1 MITPSQ
7 IREKNLSTV
16 QNGGYDKDEV
26 NELLADVVDSY
37 EAVYNENKE
46 LYRKMEILANKI
58 EEYRSEEDSIKTAL
72 ITAQKMADRITKDAK
87 EKAEEK
93 LSESASTAQ
102 QTVMDAK
109 EKADKMISEARTYV
123 SDFTKEKQSAAESII
138 NEAEGKANEAIDGAK
153 LVAQNILN
161 QAKQLSDELVT
172 KAKAE
177 KEYHETLVSK
187 LKTESDGF
195 KNSLLSL
202 YQTQMDHLREMV
214 ELKPEVKE
222 DNEKIQAVESEM
234 NQIISDIDEINKLQS
249 EAPAE
254 DSSEKEDKA
263 EETAEDNAQETADDT
278 ASGDEEVN
286 EIIDEIEEAE
296 ETKKEKISKDEVDSA
311 VNAFSTDEITPLDEN
326 ATYISEIDEE
336 PEMEKVEP
344 AEDSLFEKDGDA
356 MPFEN
361 YFNVKKEDVRTDET
375 ISLIPPDDDDEE
387 EDTSRFKGFFKK
399 KK

>member
-26 NELLADVVDSY
+26 NELLADVVESY

-72 ITAQKMADRITKDAK
+72 ITAQKMADRITKEAK

-93 LSESASTAQ
+93 LTESAATAQ

-123 SDFTKEKQSAAESII
+123 SDFTKEKQTAAESII

-187 LKTESDGF
+187 LKSESDGF
-195 KNSLLSL
+195 KNSLMSL
-202 YQTQMDHLREMV
+202 YQTQMEHLREMV
-214 ELKPEVKE
+214 ELKPEVEE
-222 DNEKIQAVESEM
+222 DNEKIKAVESEM

-249 EAPAE
+249 QPA
-254 DSSEKEDKA
+254 A
-263 EETAEDNAQETADDT
+263 EEPAAHDEKQEADEDNTSSDETVD
-278 ASGDEEVN
+278 

-296 ETKKEKISKDEVDSA
+296 ATRETVSKDEVDSA
-311 VNAFSTDEITPLDEN
+311 LNAFSTDEITPLDEN

-344 AEDSLFEKDGDA
+344 AEDSLFEQEGEA

-375 ISLIPPDDDDEE
+375 ISLIPPEEEDEE
-387 EDTSRFKGFFKK
+387 EDSSRFKGFFKK

>member
-7 IREKNLSTV
+7 IRERNLSTV

-93 LSESASTAQ
+93 LTESAATAQ

-177 KEYHETLVSK
+177 KEYHENLVSK
-187 LKTESDGF
+187 LKSESDGF
-195 KNSLLSL
+195 KNSLMSL
-202 YQTQMDHLREMV
+202 YQTQMEHLREMV
-214 ELKPEVKE
+214 ELKPEVEE
-222 DNEKIQAVESEM
+222 DNEKIQAVETEM

-249 EAPAE
+249 KAPAE
-254 DSSEKEDKA
+254 DSSEKE
-263 EETAEDNAQETADDT
+263 ETAEEKAEETADDT
-278 ASGDEEVN
+278 ASDDEEVN

-296 ETKKEKISKDEVDSA
+296 TTQKEKISKDEVDSA
-311 VNAFSTDEITPLDEN
+311 LNAFSTDEITPLDEN

-344 AEDSLFEKDGDA
+344 AEESLFENEGDA

-375 ISLIPPDDDDEE
+375 ISLIPPDDDDDE

>member
-26 NELLADVVDSY
+26 NELLADVVESY

-93 LSESASTAQ
+93 LTESAATAQ

-177 KEYHETLVSK
+177 KEYHENLVSK
-187 LKTESDGF
+187 LKSESDGF
-195 KNSLLSL
+195 KNSLMSL
-202 YQTQMDHLREMV
+202 YQTQMEHLREMV
-214 ELKPEVKE
+214 ELKPEVEE

-249 EAPAE
+249 KAPADE
-254 DSSEKEDKA
+254 SSEKEEIPEEKA
-263 EETAEDNAQETADDT
+263 EETADDT
-278 ASGDEEVN
+278 ASDDEEVN

-296 ETKKEKISKDEVDSA
+296 TTQKETISKDEVDSA
-311 VNAFSTDEITPLDEN
+311 LNAFSTDEITPLDEN

-387 EDTSRFKGFFKK
+387 EDNSRFKGFFKK

>member
-26 NELLADVVDSY
+26 NELLADVVESY

-93 LSESASTAQ
+93 LSESAATAQ
-102 QTVMDAK
+102 QTVVDAK

-177 KEYHETLVSK
+177 KEYHENLVSK
-187 LKTESDGF
+187 LKSESDGF
-195 KNSLLSL
+195 KNSLMSL
-202 YQTQMDHLREMV
+202 YQTQMEHLREMV
-214 ELKPEVKE
+214 ELKPEVDE

-249 EAPAE
+249 QTPAE
-254 DSSEKEDKA
+254 EPSDKD
-263 EETAEDNAQETADDT
+263 EEPEEAADDDT
-278 ASGDEEVN
+278 ASDDETVD

-296 ETKKEKISKDEVDSA
+296 SNQQETVSKDEVDSA
-311 VNAFSTDEITPLDEN
+311 LNAFSTDEITPLDEN

-336 PEMEKVEP
+336 PEMEKIEP
-344 AEDSLFEKDGDA
+344 AEDSLFENDGEA

-387 EDTSRFKGFFKK
+387 EDSSRFKGFFKK

>member
-26 NELLADVVDSY
+26 NELLADVVESY

-72 ITAQKMADRITKDAK
+72 ITAQKMADRITKEAK

-93 LSESASTAQ
+93 LTESAATAQ

-123 SDFTKEKQSAAESII
+123 SDFTKEKQTAAESII

-187 LKTESDGF
+187 LKSESDGF
-195 KNSLLSL
+195 KNSLMSL
-202 YQTQMDHLREMV
+202 YQTQMEHLREMV
-214 ELKPEVKE
+214 ELKPEVEE
-222 DNEKIQAVESEM
+222 DNEKIKAVESEM

-249 EAPAE
+249 QPA
-254 DSSEKEDKA
+254 A
-263 EETAEDNAQETADDT
+263 EEPAAQDDKTEADEDNTSSDETVD
-278 ASGDEEVN
+278 

-296 ETKKEKISKDEVDSA
+296 ATRETVSKDEVDSA
-311 VNAFSTDEITPLDEN
+311 LNAFSTDEITPLDEN

-344 AEDSLFEKDGDA
+344 AEDSLFEQEGEA

-375 ISLIPPDDDDEE
+375 ISLIPPEEEDEE
-387 EDTSRFKGFFKK
+387 EDSSRFKGFFKK

>member
-26 NELLADVVDSY
+26 NELLADVVESY

-72 ITAQKMADRITKDAK
+72 ITAQKMADRITKEAK

-93 LSESASTAQ
+93 LTESAATAQ

-123 SDFTKEKQSAAESII
+123 SDFTKEKQTAAESII

-187 LKTESDGF
+187 LKSESDGF
-195 KNSLLSL
+195 KNSLMSL
-202 YQTQMDHLREMV
+202 YQTQMEHLREMV
-214 ELKPEVKE
+214 ELKPEVEE
-222 DNEKIQAVESEM
+222 DNEKIKAVESEM

-249 EAPAE
+249 QPA
-254 DSSEKEDKA
+254 A
-263 EETAEDNAQETADDT
+263 EEPAAQDDKPEADEDNTSSDETVD
-278 ASGDEEVN
+278 

-296 ETKKEKISKDEVDSA
+296 ATRETVSKDEVDSA
-311 VNAFSTDEITPLDEN
+311 LNAFSTDEITPLDEN

-344 AEDSLFEKDGDA
+344 AEDSLFEQEGEA

-375 ISLIPPDDDDEE
+375 ISLIPPEEEDEE
-387 EDTSRFKGFFKK
+387 EDSSRFKGFFKK

>member
-26 NELLADVVDSY
+26 NELLADVVESY

-72 ITAQKMADRITKDAK
+72 ITAQKMADRITKEAK

-93 LSESASTAQ
+93 LTESAATAQ

-123 SDFTKEKQSAAESII
+123 SDFTKEKQTAAESII

-187 LKTESDGF
+187 LKSESDGF
-195 KNSLLSL
+195 KNSLMSL
-202 YQTQMDHLREMV
+202 YQTQMEHLREMV
-214 ELKPEVKE
+214 ELKPEVEE
-222 DNEKIQAVESEM
+222 DNEKIKAVESEM

-249 EAPAE
+249 QPA
-254 DSSEKEDKA
+254 A
-263 EETAEDNAQETADDT
+263 EEPAAQDEKQEADEDNTSSDETVD
-278 ASGDEEVN
+278 

-296 ETKKEKISKDEVDSA
+296 ATRETVSKDEVDSA
-311 VNAFSTDEITPLDEN
+311 LNAFSTDEITPLDEN

-344 AEDSLFEKDGDA
+344 AEDSLFEQEGEA

-375 ISLIPPDDDDEE
+375 ISLIPPEEEDEE
-387 EDTSRFKGFFKK
+387 EDSSRFKGFFKK

>member
-26 NELLADVVDSY
+26 NELLADVVESY

-72 ITAQKMADRITKDAK
+72 ITAQKMADRITKEAK

-93 LSESASTAQ
+93 LTESAATAQ

-123 SDFTKEKQSAAESII
+123 SDFTKEKQTAAESII

-187 LKTESDGF
+187 LKSESDGF
-195 KNSLLSL
+195 KNSLMSL
-202 YQTQMDHLREMV
+202 YQTQMEHLREMV
-214 ELKPEVKE
+214 ELKPEVEE
-222 DNEKIQAVESEM
+222 DNEKIKAVESEM

-249 EAPAE
+249 QPV
-254 DSSEKEDKA
+254 A
-263 EETAEDNAQETADDT
+263 EEPAAQDEKPEADEDNTSSDETVD
-278 ASGDEEVN
+278 

-296 ETKKEKISKDEVDSA
+296 ATRETVSKDEVDSA
-311 VNAFSTDEITPLDEN
+311 LNAFSTDEITPLDEN

-344 AEDSLFEKDGDA
+344 AEDSLFEQEGEA

-375 ISLIPPDDDDEE
+375 ISLIPPEEEDEE
-387 EDTSRFKGFFKK
+387 EDSSRFKGFFKK

>member
-26 NELLADVVDSY
+26 NELLADVVESY

-72 ITAQKMADRITKDAK
+72 ITAQKMADRITKEAK

-93 LSESASTAQ
+93 LTESAATAQ

-123 SDFTKEKQSAAESII
+123 SDFTKEKQTAAESII

-187 LKTESDGF
+187 LKSESDGF
-195 KNSLLSL
+195 KNSLMSL
-202 YQTQMDHLREMV
+202 YQTQMEHLREMV
-214 ELKPEVKE
+214 ELKPEVEE
-222 DNEKIQAVESEM
+222 DNEKIKAVESEM

-249 EAPAE
+249 QPA
-254 DSSEKEDKA
+254 A
-263 EETAEDNAQETADDT
+263 EEPAAQDEKPEAYEDNTSSDETVD
-278 ASGDEEVN
+278 

-296 ETKKEKISKDEVDSA
+296 ATRETVSKDEVDSA
-311 VNAFSTDEITPLDEN
+311 LNAFSTDEITPLDEN

-344 AEDSLFEKDGDA
+344 AEDSLFEQEGEA

-375 ISLIPPDDDDEE
+375 ISLIPPEEEDEE
-387 EDTSRFKGFFKK
+387 EDSSRFKGFFKK

>member
-26 NELLADVVDSY
+26 NELLADVVESY

-93 LSESASTAQ
+93 LTESAATAQ

-177 KEYHETLVSK
+177 KEYHENLVSK
-187 LKTESDGF
+187 LKSESDGF
-195 KNSLLSL
+195 KNSLMSL
-202 YQTQMDHLREMV
+202 YQTQMEHLREMV
-214 ELKPEVKE
+214 ELKPEVEE

-249 EAPAE
+249 KAPADE
-254 DSSEKEDKA
+254 SSEKEEIPEEKA
-263 EETAEDNAQETADDT
+263 EETADDT
-278 ASGDEEVN
+278 ASDDEEVN

-296 ETKKEKISKDEVDSA
+296 TTQKETISKDEVDSA
-311 VNAFSTDEITPLDEN
+311 LNAFSTDEITPLDEN

-375 ISLIPPDDDDEE
+375 ISLIPPDDDDDE
-387 EDTSRFKGFFKK
+387 EDNSRFKGFFKK

>member
-26 NELLADVVDSY
+26 NELLADVVESY

-72 ITAQKMADRITKDAK
+72 ITAQKMADRITKEAK

-93 LSESASTAQ
+93 LTESAATAQ

-123 SDFTKEKQSAAESII
+123 SDFTKEKQTAAESII

-187 LKTESDGF
+187 LKSESDGF
-195 KNSLLSL
+195 KNSLMSL
-202 YQTQMDHLREMV
+202 YQTQMEHLREMV
-214 ELKPEVKE
+214 ELKPEVEE
-222 DNEKIQAVESEM
+222 DNEKIKAVESEM

-249 EAPAE
+249 QPA
-254 DSSEKEDKA
+254 A
-263 EETAEDNAQETADDT
+263 EEPAAQDEKPEADEDNTSSDETVD
-278 ASGDEEVN
+278 

-296 ETKKEKISKDEVDSA
+296 ATRETVSKDEVDSA
-311 VNAFSTDEITPLDEN
+311 LNAFSTDEITPLDEN

-344 AEDSLFEKDGDA
+344 AEASLFEQEGEA

-375 ISLIPPDDDDEE
+375 ISLIPPEEEDEE
-387 EDTSRFKGFFKK
+387 EDSSRFKGFFKK

>member
-26 NELLADVVDSY
+26 NELLADVVESY

-72 ITAQKMADRITKDAK
+72 ITAQKMADRITKEAK

-93 LSESASTAQ
+93 LTESAATAQ

-123 SDFTKEKQSAAESII
+123 SDFTKEKQTAAESII

-187 LKTESDGF
+187 LKSESDGF
-195 KNSLLSL
+195 KNSLMSL
-202 YQTQMDHLREMV
+202 YQTQMEHLREMV
-214 ELKPEVKE
+214 ELKPEVEE
-222 DNEKIQAVESEM
+222 DNEKIKAVESEM

-249 EAPAE
+249 QPA
-254 DSSEKEDKA
+254 A
-263 EETAEDNAQETADDT
+263 EESAAQDEKPEADEDNTSSDETVD
-278 ASGDEEVN
+278 

-296 ETKKEKISKDEVDSA
+296 ATRETVSKDEVDSA
-311 VNAFSTDEITPLDEN
+311 LNAFSTDEITPLDEN

-344 AEDSLFEKDGDA
+344 AEDSLFEQEGEA

-375 ISLIPPDDDDEE
+375 ISLIPPEEEDEE
-387 EDTSRFKGFFKK
+387 EDSSRFKGFFKK

>member
-26 NELLADVVDSY
+26 NELLADVVESY

-72 ITAQKMADRITKDAK
+72 ITAQKMADRITKEAK

-93 LSESASTAQ
+93 LTESAATAQ

-123 SDFTKEKQSAAESII
+123 SDFTKEKQTAAESII

-187 LKTESDGF
+187 LKSESDGF
-195 KNSLLSL
+195 KNSLMSL
-202 YQTQMDHLREMV
+202 YQTQMEHLREMV
-214 ELKPEVKE
+214 ELKPEVEE
-222 DNEKIQAVESEM
+222 DNEKIKAVESEM

-249 EAPAE
+249 QPA
-254 DSSEKEDKA
+254 A
-263 EETAEDNAQETADDT
+263 EEPAAQDEKQEADEDNTSSDETVD
-278 ASGDEEVN
+278 

-296 ETKKEKISKDEVDSA
+296 STRETVSKDEVDSA
-311 VNAFSTDEITPLDEN
+311 LNAFSTDEITPLDEN

-344 AEDSLFEKDGDA
+344 AEDSLFEQEGEA

-375 ISLIPPDDDDEE
+375 ISLIPPEEEDEE
-387 EDTSRFKGFFKK
+387 EDSSRFKGFFKK

>member
-26 NELLADVVDSY
+26 NELLADVVESY

-72 ITAQKMADRITKDAK
+72 ITAQKMADRITKEAK

-93 LSESASTAQ
+93 LTESAATAQ

-123 SDFTKEKQSAAESII
+123 SDFTKEKQTAAESII

-187 LKTESDGF
+187 LKSESDGF
-195 KNSLLSL
+195 KNSLMSL
-202 YQTQMDHLREMV
+202 YQTQMEHLREMV
-214 ELKPEVKE
+214 ELKPEVEE
-222 DNEKIQAVESEM
+222 DNEKIKAVESQM

-249 EAPAE
+249 QPA
-254 DSSEKEDKA
+254 A
-263 EETAEDNAQETADDT
+263 EEPAAQDEKPEADEDNTSSDETVD
-278 ASGDEEVN
+278 

-296 ETKKEKISKDEVDSA
+296 ATRETVSKDEVDSA
-311 VNAFSTDEITPLDEN
+311 LNAFSTDEITPLDEN

-344 AEDSLFEKDGDA
+344 AEDSLFEQEGEA

-375 ISLIPPDDDDEE
+375 ISLIPPEEEDEE
-387 EDTSRFKGFFKK
+387 EDSSRFKGFFKK

>member
-26 NELLADVVDSY
+26 NELLADVVESY

-72 ITAQKMADRITKDAK
+72 ITAQKMADRITKEAK

-93 LSESASTAQ
+93 LTESAATAQ

-123 SDFTKEKQSAAESII
+123 SDFTKEKQTAAESII

-187 LKTESDGF
+187 LKSESDGF
-195 KNSLLSL
+195 KNSLMSL
-202 YQTQMDHLREMV
+202 YQTQMEHLREMV
-214 ELKPEVKE
+214 ELKPEVEE
-222 DNEKIQAVESEM
+222 DNEKIKAVESEM

-249 EAPAE
+249 QPA
-254 DSSEKEDKA
+254 A
-263 EETAEDNAQETADDT
+263 EESAAQDEKTEADEDNTSSDETVD
-278 ASGDEEVN
+278 

-296 ETKKEKISKDEVDSA
+296 ATRETVSKDEVDSA
-311 VNAFSTDEITPLDEN
+311 LNAFSTDEITPLDEN

-344 AEDSLFEKDGDA
+344 AEDSLFEQEGEA

-375 ISLIPPDDDDEE
+375 ISLIPPEEEDEE
-387 EDTSRFKGFFKK
+387 EDSSRFKGFFKK

>member
-26 NELLADVVDSY
+26 NELLADVVESY

-72 ITAQKMADRITKDAK
+72 ITAQKMADRITKEAK

-93 LSESASTAQ
+93 LTESAATAQ

-123 SDFTKEKQSAAESII
+123 SDFTKEKQTAAESII

-187 LKTESDGF
+187 LKSESDGF
-195 KNSLLSL
+195 KNSLMSL
-202 YQTQMDHLREMV
+202 YQTQMEHLREMV
-214 ELKPEVKE
+214 ELKPEVEE
-222 DNEKIQAVESEM
+222 DNEKIKAVESER

-249 EAPAE
+249 QPA
-254 DSSEKEDKA
+254 A
-263 EETAEDNAQETADDT
+263 EEPAAQDEKQEADEDNTSSDETVD
-278 ASGDEEVN
+278 

-296 ETKKEKISKDEVDSA
+296 ATRETVSKDEVDSA
-311 VNAFSTDEITPLDEN
+311 LNAFSTDEITPLDEN

-344 AEDSLFEKDGDA
+344 AEDSLFEQEGEA

-375 ISLIPPDDDDEE
+375 ISLIPPEEEDEE
-387 EDTSRFKGFFKK
+387 EDSSRFKGFFKK

>member
-26 NELLADVVDSY
+26 NELLADVVESY

-72 ITAQKMADRITKDAK
+72 ITAQKMADRITKEAK

-93 LSESASTAQ
+93 LTESAATAQ

-123 SDFTKEKQSAAESII
+123 SDFTKEKQTAAESII

-187 LKTESDGF
+187 LKSESDGF
-195 KNSLLSL
+195 KNSLMSL
-202 YQTQMDHLREMV
+202 YQTQMEHLREMV
-214 ELKPEVKE
+214 ELKPEVEE
-222 DNEKIQAVESEM
+222 DNEKIKAVESEM

-249 EAPAE
+249 QPAADEPAAQDEKQEA
-254 DSSEKEDKA
+254 D
-263 EETAEDNAQETADDT
+263 EDNTSSDETVD
-278 ASGDEEVN
+278 

-296 ETKKEKISKDEVDSA
+296 STRETVSKDEVDSA
-311 VNAFSTDEITPLDEN
+311 LNAFSTDEITPLDEN

-344 AEDSLFEKDGDA
+344 AEDSLFEQEGEA

-375 ISLIPPDDDDEE
+375 ISLIPPEEEDEE
-387 EDTSRFKGFFKK
+387 EDSSRFKGFFKK

>member
-26 NELLADVVDSY
+26 NELLADVVESY

-72 ITAQKMADRITKDAK
+72 ITAQKMADRITKEAK

-93 LSESASTAQ
+93 LTESAATAQ

-123 SDFTKEKQSAAESII
+123 SDFTKEKQTAAESII

-187 LKTESDGF
+187 LKSESDGF
-195 KNSLLSL
+195 KNSLMSL
-202 YQTQMDHLREMV
+202 YQTQMEHLREMV
-214 ELKPEVKE
+214 ELKPEVEE
-222 DNEKIQAVESEM
+222 DNEKIKAVESEM

-249 EAPAE
+249 QPAAKEPAAQDEKTEA
-254 DSSEKEDKA
+254 D
-263 EETAEDNAQETADDT
+263 EDNTSSDETVD
-278 ASGDEEVN
+278 

-296 ETKKEKISKDEVDSA
+296 ATRETVSKDEVDSA
-311 VNAFSTDEITPLDEN
+311 LNAFSTDEITPLDEN
-326 ATYISEIDEE
+326 STYISEIDEE

-344 AEDSLFEKDGDA
+344 AEDSLFEQEGEA

-375 ISLIPPDDDDEE
+375 ISLIPPEEEDEE
-387 EDTSRFKGFFKK
+387 EDSSRFKGFFKK

>member
-26 NELLADVVDSY
+26 NELLADVVESY

-72 ITAQKMADRITKDAK
+72 ITAQKMADRITKEAK

-93 LSESASTAQ
+93 LTESAATAQ

-123 SDFTKEKQSAAESII
+123 SDFTKEKQTAAESII

-187 LKTESDGF
+187 LKSESDGF
-195 KNSLLSL
+195 KNSLMSL
-202 YQTQMDHLREMV
+202 YQTQMEHLREMV
-214 ELKPEVKE
+214 ELKPEVEE
-222 DNEKIQAVESEM
+222 DNEKIKAVESEM

-249 EAPAE
+249 QPA
-254 DSSEKEDKA
+254 A
-263 EETAEDNAQETADDT
+263 EEPAAQDEKPEADEDNTSSDETVD
-278 ASGDEEVN
+278 

-296 ETKKEKISKDEVDSA
+296 ATRETVSKDEVDSA
-311 VNAFSTDEITPLDEN
+311 LNAFSTDEITPLDEN

-336 PEMEKVEP
+336 PEMERVEP
-344 AEDSLFEKDGDA
+344 AEDSLFEQEGEA

-375 ISLIPPDDDDEE
+375 ISLIPPEEEDEE
-387 EDTSRFKGFFKK
+387 EDSSRFKGFFKK

>member
-26 NELLADVVDSY
+26 NELLADVVESY

-72 ITAQKMADRITKDAK
+72 ITAQKMADRITKEAK

-93 LSESASTAQ
+93 LTESAATAQ

-123 SDFTKEKQSAAESII
+123 SDFTKEKQTAAESII

-187 LKTESDGF
+187 LKSESDGF
-195 KNSLLSL
+195 KNSLMSL
-202 YQTQMDHLREMV
+202 YQTQMEHLREMV
-214 ELKPEVKE
+214 ELKPEVEE
-222 DNEKIQAVESEM
+222 DNEKIKAVESEM

-249 EAPAE
+249 QPAAKEPAAQDEKQEA
-254 DSSEKEDKA
+254 D
-263 EETAEDNAQETADDT
+263 EDNTSSDETVD
-278 ASGDEEVN
+278 

-296 ETKKEKISKDEVDSA
+296 STRETVSKDEVDSA
-311 VNAFSTDEITPLDEN
+311 LNAFSTDEITPLDEN

-344 AEDSLFEKDGDA
+344 AEDSLFEQEGEA

-375 ISLIPPDDDDEE
+375 ISLIPPEEEDEE
-387 EDTSRFKGFFKK
+387 EDSSRFKGFFKK

>member
-26 NELLADVVDSY
+26 NELLADVVESY

-72 ITAQKMADRITKDAK
+72 ITAQKMADRITKEAK

-93 LSESASTAQ
+93 LTESAATAQ

-123 SDFTKEKQSAAESII
+123 SDFTKEKQTAAESII

-187 LKTESDGF
+187 LKSESDGF
-195 KNSLLSL
+195 KNSLMSL
-202 YQTQMDHLREMV
+202 YQTQMEHLREMV
-214 ELKPEVKE
+214 ELKPEVEE
-222 DNEKIQAVESEM
+222 DNEKIKAVESEM

-249 EAPAE
+249 QPV
-254 DSSEKEDKA
+254 A
-263 EETAEDNAQETADDT
+263 EEPAAQDEKPEADEDNTSSDETVD
-278 ASGDEEVN
+278 

-296 ETKKEKISKDEVDSA
+296 ATRKTVSKDEVDSA
-311 VNAFSTDEITPLDEN
+311 LNAFSTDEITPLDEN

-344 AEDSLFEKDGDA
+344 AEDSLFEQEGEA

-375 ISLIPPDDDDEE
+375 ISLIPPEEEDEE
-387 EDTSRFKGFFKK
+387 EDSSRFKGFFKK

>member
-26 NELLADVVDSY
+26 NELLADVVESY

-72 ITAQKMADRITKDAK
+72 ITAQKMADRITKEAK

-93 LSESASTAQ
+93 LTESAATAQ

-123 SDFTKEKQSAAESII
+123 SDFTKEKQTAAESII

-187 LKTESDGF
+187 LKSESDGF
-195 KNSLLSL
+195 KNSLMSL
-202 YQTQMDHLREMV
+202 YQTQMEHLREMV
-214 ELKPEVKE
+214 ELKPEVEE
-222 DNEKIQAVESEM
+222 DNEKIKAVESEM

-249 EAPAE
+249 QPA
-254 DSSEKEDKA
+254 A
-263 EETAEDNAQETADDT
+263 EEPAAQDEKQEADEDNTSSDETVD
-278 ASGDEEVN
+278 

-296 ETKKEKISKDEVDSA
+296 AARETVSKDEVDSA
-311 VNAFSTDEITPLDEN
+311 LNAFSTDEITPLDEN

-344 AEDSLFEKDGDA
+344 AEDSLFEQEGEA

-375 ISLIPPDDDDEE
+375 ISLIPPEEEDEE
-387 EDTSRFKGFFKK
+387 EDSSRFKGFFKK

>member
-26 NELLADVVDSY
+26 NELLADVVESY

-72 ITAQKMADRITKDAK
+72 ITAQKMADRITKEAK

-93 LSESASTAQ
+93 LTESAATAQ

-123 SDFTKEKQSAAESII
+123 SDFTKEKQTAAESII

-187 LKTESDGF
+187 LKSESDGF
-195 KNSLLSL
+195 KNSLMSL
-202 YQTQMDHLREMV
+202 YQTQMEHLREMV
-214 ELKPEVKE
+214 ELKPEVEE
-222 DNEKIQAVESEM
+222 DNEKIKAVESEM

-249 EAPAE
+249 QPA
-254 DSSEKEDKA
+254 A
-263 EETAEDNAQETADDT
+263 EEPAAQDEKPEADEDNTSSDETVD
-278 ASGDEEVN
+278 

-296 ETKKEKISKDEVDSA
+296 ATRETVSKDEVDSA
-311 VNAFSTDEITPLDEN
+311 LNAFSTDEITPLDEN

-344 AEDSLFEKDGDA
+344 AEDSLFEQEGEA

-375 ISLIPPDDDDEE
+375 ISLIPPEEEDEE
-387 EDTSRFKGFFKK
+387 EDLSRFKGFFKK

>member
-26 NELLADVVDSY
+26 NELLADVVESY

-72 ITAQKMADRITKDAK
+72 ITAQKMADRITKEAK

-93 LSESASTAQ
+93 LTESAATAQ

-123 SDFTKEKQSAAESII
+123 SDFTKEKQTAAESII

-187 LKTESDGF
+187 LKSESDGF
-195 KNSLLSL
+195 KNSLMSL
-202 YQTQMDHLREMV
+202 YQTQMEHLREMV
-214 ELKPEVKE
+214 ELKPEVEE
-222 DNEKIQAVESEM
+222 DNEKIKAVESEM

-249 EAPAE
+249 QPA
-254 DSSEKEDKA
+254 A
-263 EETAEDNAQETADDT
+263 EEPAAQDEKTEADEDNTSSDETVD
-278 ASGDEEVN
+278 

-296 ETKKEKISKDEVDSA
+296 ATRETVSKDEVDSA
-311 VNAFSTDEITPLDEN
+311 LNAFSTDEITPLDEN

-344 AEDSLFEKDGDA
+344 AEDSLFEQEGEA

-375 ISLIPPDDDDEE
+375 ISLIPPEEDEE
-387 EDTSRFKGFFKK
+387 EDSSRFKGFFKK

>member
-26 NELLADVVDSY
+26 NELLADVVESY

-72 ITAQKMADRITKDAK
+72 ITAQKMADRITKEAK

-93 LSESASTAQ
+93 LTESAATAQ

-123 SDFTKEKQSAAESII
+123 SDFTKEKQTAAESII

-187 LKTESDGF
+187 LKSESDGF
-195 KNSLLSL
+195 KNSLMSL
-202 YQTQMDHLREMV
+202 YQTQMEHLREMV
-214 ELKPEVKE
+214 ELKPEVEE
-222 DNEKIQAVESEM
+222 DNEKIKAVESEM

-249 EAPAE
+249 QPV
-254 DSSEKEDKA
+254 A
-263 EETAEDNAQETADDT
+263 EEPAAQDEKPEADEDNTSSDETVD
-278 ASGDEEVN
+278 

-296 ETKKEKISKDEVDSA
+296 ATRETVSKDEVDSA
-311 VNAFSTDEITPLDEN
+311 LNAFSTDEITPLDEN

-344 AEDSLFEKDGDA
+344 AKDSLFEQEGEA

-375 ISLIPPDDDDEE
+375 ISLIPPEEEDEE
-387 EDTSRFKGFFKK
+387 EDSSRFKGFFKK

>member
-26 NELLADVVDSY
+26 NELLADVVESY

-72 ITAQKMADRITKDAK
+72 ITAQKMADRITKEAK

-93 LSESASTAQ
+93 LTESAATAQ

-123 SDFTKEKQSAAESII
+123 SDFTKEKQTAAESII

-187 LKTESDGF
+187 LKSESDGF
-195 KNSLLSL
+195 KNSLMSL
-202 YQTQMDHLREMV
+202 YQTQMEHLREMV
-214 ELKPEVKE
+214 ELKPEVEE
-222 DNEKIQAVESEM
+222 DNEKIKAVESEM

-249 EAPAE
+249 QPV
-254 DSSEKEDKA
+254 A
-263 EETAEDNAQETADDT
+263 EEPAAQDEKPEADEDNTSSDETVD
-278 ASGDEEVN
+278 

-296 ETKKEKISKDEVDSA
+296 ATRETVSKDEVDSA
-311 VNAFSTDEITPLDEN
+311 LNAFSTDEITPLDEN

-344 AEDSLFEKDGDA
+344 AKDSLFEQEGEV

-375 ISLIPPDDDDEE
+375 ISLIPPEEEDEE
-387 EDTSRFKGFFKK
+387 EDSSRFKGFFKK

>member
-26 NELLADVVDSY
+26 NELLADVVESY

-72 ITAQKMADRITKDAK
+72 ITAQKMADRITKEAK

-93 LSESASTAQ
+93 LTESAATAQ

-123 SDFTKEKQSAAESII
+123 SDFTKEKQTAAESII

-187 LKTESDGF
+187 LKSESDGF
-195 KNSLLSL
+195 KNSLMSL
-202 YQTQMDHLREMV
+202 YQTQMEHLREMV
-214 ELKPEVKE
+214 ELKPEVEE
-222 DNEKIQAVESEM
+222 DNEKIKAVESEM

-249 EAPAE
+249 QPA
-254 DSSEKEDKA
+254 A
-263 EETAEDNAQETADDT
+263 EEPAAQDEKPEADEDNTSSDETVD
-278 ASGDEEVN
+278 

-296 ETKKEKISKDEVDSA
+296 ATRETVSKDEVDSA
-311 VNAFSTDEITPLDEN
+311 LNAFSTDEITPLDEN

-344 AEDSLFEKDGDA
+344 AEDSLFEQEGEA

-375 ISLIPPDDDDEE
+375 ISLIPPEEEDEE
-387 EDTSRFKGFFKK
+387 EASSRFKGFFKK

>member
-26 NELLADVVDSY
+26 NELLADVVESY

-72 ITAQKMADRITKDAK
+72 ITAQKMADRITKEAK

-93 LSESASTAQ
+93 LTESAATAQ

-123 SDFTKEKQSAAESII
+123 SDFTKEKQTAAESII

-187 LKTESDGF
+187 LKSESDGF
-195 KNSLLSL
+195 KNSLMSL
-202 YQTQMDHLREMV
+202 YQTQMEHLREMV
-214 ELKPEVKE
+214 ELKPEVEE
-222 DNEKIQAVESEM
+222 DNEKIKAVESEM

-249 EAPAE
+249 QPA
-254 DSSEKEDKA
+254 A
-263 EETAEDNAQETADDT
+263 EEPAAQDEKQEADEDNTSSDETVD
-278 ASGDEEVN
+278 

-296 ETKKEKISKDEVDSA
+296 ETRETVSKDEVDSA
-311 VNAFSTDEITPLDEN
+311 LNAFSTDEITPLDEN

-344 AEDSLFEKDGDA
+344 AEDSLFEQEGEA

-375 ISLIPPDDDDEE
+375 ISLIPPEEEDEE
-387 EDTSRFKGFFKK
+387 EDSSRFKGFFKK

>member
-26 NELLADVVDSY
+26 NELLADVVESY

-72 ITAQKMADRITKDAK
+72 ITAQKMADRITKEAK

-93 LSESASTAQ
+93 LTESAATAQ

-123 SDFTKEKQSAAESII
+123 SDFTKEKQTAAESII

-187 LKTESDGF
+187 LKSESDGF
-195 KNSLLSL
+195 KNSLMSL
-202 YQTQMDHLREMV
+202 YQTQMEHLREMV
-214 ELKPEVKE
+214 ELKPEVEE
-222 DNEKIQAVESEM
+222 DNEKIKAVESEM

-249 EAPAE
+249 QPA
-254 DSSEKEDKA
+254 A
-263 EETAEDNAQETADDT
+263 EEPAAQDEKTEADEDNTSSDETVD
-278 ASGDEEVN
+278 

-296 ETKKEKISKDEVDSA
+296 ATRETVSKDEVDSA
-311 VNAFSTDEITPLDEN
+311 LNAFSTDEITPLDEN

-344 AEDSLFEKDGDA
+344 AEDSLFEQEGEA

-375 ISLIPPDDDDEE
+375 ISLIPPEEEDEE
-387 EDTSRFKGFFKK
+387 EDSSRFKGFFKK

>member
-26 NELLADVVDSY
+26 NELLADVVESY

-72 ITAQKMADRITKDAK
+72 ITAQKMADRITKEAK

-93 LSESASTAQ
+93 LTESAATAQ

-123 SDFTKEKQSAAESII
+123 SDFTKEKQTAAESII

-187 LKTESDGF
+187 LKSESDGF
-195 KNSLLSL
+195 KNSLMSL
-202 YQTQMDHLREMV
+202 YQTQMEHLREMV
-214 ELKPEVKE
+214 ELKPEVEE
-222 DNEKIQAVESEM
+222 DNEKIKAVESEM

-249 EAPAE
+249 QPAAKEPAAQDEKQEA
-254 DSSEKEDKA
+254 D
-263 EETAEDNAQETADDT
+263 EDNTSSNETVD
-278 ASGDEEVN
+278 

-296 ETKKEKISKDEVDSA
+296 ATRETVSKDEVDSA
-311 VNAFSTDEITPLDEN
+311 LNAFSTDEITPLDEN

-344 AEDSLFEKDGDA
+344 AEDSLFEQEGEA

-375 ISLIPPDDDDEE
+375 ISLIPPEEEDEE
-387 EDTSRFKGFFKK
+387 EDSSRFKGFFKK

>member
-26 NELLADVVDSY
+26 NELLADVVESY

-72 ITAQKMADRITKDAK
+72 ITAQKMADRITKEAK

-93 LSESASTAQ
+93 LTESAATAQ

-123 SDFTKEKQSAAESII
+123 SDFTKEKQTAAESII

-187 LKTESDGF
+187 LKSESDGF
-195 KNSLLSL
+195 KNSLMSL
-202 YQTQMDHLREMV
+202 YQTQMEHLREMV
-214 ELKPEVKE
+214 ELKPEVEE
-222 DNEKIQAVESEM
+222 DNEKIKAVESEM

-249 EAPAE
+249 QPAAKEPAAQDEKPEA
-254 DSSEKEDKA
+254 D
-263 EETAEDNAQETADDT
+263 EDNTSSDETVD
-278 ASGDEEVN
+278 

-296 ETKKEKISKDEVDSA
+296 ATRETVSKDEVDSA
-311 VNAFSTDEITPLDEN
+311 LNAFSTDEITPLDEN

-344 AEDSLFEKDGDA
+344 AEDSLFEQEGEA

-375 ISLIPPDDDDEE
+375 ISLIPPEEEDEE
-387 EDTSRFKGFFKK
+387 EDSSRFKGFFKK

>member
-26 NELLADVVDSY
+26 NELLADVVESY

-72 ITAQKMADRITKDAK
+72 ITAQKMADRITKEAK

-93 LSESASTAQ
+93 LTESAATAQ

-123 SDFTKEKQSAAESII
+123 SDFTKEKQTAAESII

-187 LKTESDGF
+187 LKSESDGF
-195 KNSLLSL
+195 KNSLMSL
-202 YQTQMDHLREMV
+202 YQTQMEHLREMV
-214 ELKPEVKE
+214 ELKPEIEE
-222 DNEKIQAVESEM
+222 DNEKIKAVESEM

-249 EAPAE
+249 QPAVEEPAAQDEKQEA
-254 DSSEKEDKA
+254 D
-263 EETAEDNAQETADDT
+263 EDNTSSDETVD
-278 ASGDEEVN
+278 

-296 ETKKEKISKDEVDSA
+296 ATRETVSKDEVDSA
-311 VNAFSTDEITPLDEN
+311 LNAFSTDEITPLDEN

-344 AEDSLFEKDGDA
+344 AEDSLFEQEGEA

-375 ISLIPPDDDDEE
+375 ISLIPPEEEDEE
-387 EDTSRFKGFFKK
+387 EDSSRFKGFFKK

>member
-26 NELLADVVDSY
+26 NELLADVVESY

-72 ITAQKMADRITKDAK
+72 ITAQKMADRITKEAK

-93 LSESASTAQ
+93 LTESAATAQ

-123 SDFTKEKQSAAESII
+123 SDFTKEKQTAAESII

-187 LKTESDGF
+187 LKSESDGF
-195 KNSLLSL
+195 KNSLMSL
-202 YQTQMDHLREMV
+202 YQTQMEHLREMV
-214 ELKPEVKE
+214 ELKPEVEE
-222 DNEKIQAVESEM
+222 DNEKIKAVESEM

-249 EAPAE
+249 QPVAKEPAAQDEKQEA
-254 DSSEKEDKA
+254 D
-263 EETAEDNAQETADDT
+263 EDNTSSDETVD
-278 ASGDEEVN
+278 

-296 ETKKEKISKDEVDSA
+296 ATRETVSKDEVDSA
-311 VNAFSTDEITPLDEN
+311 LNAFSTDEITPLDEN

-344 AEDSLFEKDGDA
+344 AEDSLFEQEGEA

-375 ISLIPPDDDDEE
+375 ISLIPPEEEDEE
-387 EDTSRFKGFFKK
+387 EDSSRFKGFFKK

>member
-26 NELLADVVDSY
+26 NELLADVVESY

-72 ITAQKMADRITKDAK
+72 ITAQKMADRITKEAK

-93 LSESASTAQ
+93 LTESAATAQ

-123 SDFTKEKQSAAESII
+123 SDFTKEKQTAAESII

-187 LKTESDGF
+187 LKSESDGF
-195 KNSLLSL
+195 KNSLMSL
-202 YQTQMDHLREMV
+202 YQTQMEHLREMV
-214 ELKPEVKE
+214 ELKPEVEE
-222 DNEKIQAVESEM
+222 DNEKIKAVESEM

-249 EAPAE
+249 QPAVEEPAAQDEKQEA
-254 DSSEKEDKA
+254 D
-263 EETAEDNAQETADDT
+263 EDNTSSDETVD
-278 ASGDEEVN
+278 

-296 ETKKEKISKDEVDSA
+296 ATRETVSKDEVDSA
-311 VNAFSTDEITPLDEN
+311 LNAFSTDEITPLDEN

-344 AEDSLFEKDGDA
+344 AEDSLFEQEGEA

-375 ISLIPPDDDDEE
+375 ISLIPPEEEDEE
-387 EDTSRFKGFFKK
+387 EDSSRFKGFFKK